1 MLAPFESS
9 PTWRGRSYSLK
20 TSLTAL
26 VLLCVVPPVAISAWL
41 LWDNY
46 QFKLSRAEEQTMG
59 LARDVAAAF
68 DQELASI
75 ETALKVL
82 ATAPEL
88 MREDLAGFHQ
98 RAREA
103 LIAGSVYNYILTD
116 RNGRMVM
123 NTLVPYGK
131 PLPTSGTP
139 PQLAAVFTTGNTVLT
154 DFFIGPVTG
163 KPALAMGVPVRIQG
177 EVKYSLNIGLSPD
190 RLNQKLN
197 DFKLTNGWLI
207 AVLDQA
213 GTIVARSR
221 DAQRFVG
228 QKAVPPLVEALPQKS
243 ETHLRI
249 PTKENIPTFASLKQ
263 IGKWRWGVVIGMH
276 RSILRDQ
283 LLPQVW
289 FVLAITLAALL
300 LSLLGAAKLAGR
312 VLTTVRNINQS
323 AKSIHTG
330 ERIYLPEIQFKEAEA
345 VGSALAKAGAA
356 MQEMTFR
363 AQHDP
368 LTGLANRLLFTENAK
383 RNLALAQRNG
393 QELAVLAI
401 DLDNFKLVNDIDGH
415 AAGDQVLIEAA
426 RRIERAVRSSDLVA
440 RLGGDEFLVL
450 LTETN
455 TSHARQTADRIV
467 SALAKPYPMTAQAV
481 AGSVGIALY
490 PADSQTLQGLIHA
503 ADHAMYEAK
512 AEGRR
517 QAS

>member
-197 DFKLTNGWLI
+197 DFKLTQGWLI

-221 DAQRFVG
+221 DA
-228 QKAVPPLVEALPQKS
+228 
-243 ETHLRI
+243 
-249 PTKENIPTFASLKQ
+249 
-263 IGKWRWGVVIGMH
+263 
-276 RSILRDQ
+276 
-283 LLPQVW
+283 
-289 FVLAITLAALL
+289 
-300 LSLLGAAKLAGR
+300 
-312 VLTTVRNINQS
+312 
-323 AKSIHTG
+323 
-330 ERIYLPEIQFKEAEA
+330 
-345 VGSALAKAGAA
+345 
-356 MQEMTFR
+356 
-363 AQHDP
+363 
-368 LTGLANRLLFTENAK
+368 
-383 RNLALAQRNG
+383 
-393 QELAVLAI
+393 
-401 DLDNFKLVNDIDGH
+401 
-415 AAGDQVLIEAA
+415 
-426 RRIERAVRSSDLVA
+426 
-440 RLGGDEFLVL
+440 
-450 LTETN
+450 
-455 TSHARQTADRIV
+455 
-467 SALAKPYPMTAQAV
+467 
-481 AGSVGIALY
+481 
-490 PADSQTLQGLIHA
+490 
-503 ADHAMYEAK
+503 
-512 AEGRR
+512 
-517 QAS
+517 